1 MIAFGVC
8 DKVAGTPAI
17 ELIQHMVCLSYA
29 GLPPSAKVLHALTI
43 DAYLGHDAERE
54 PDAESGATQ
63 ALFLSRPY
71 KPPTRGKSTIDFSQQ
86 PPYFHAVIFGF
97 VMSSVLMLAAICYSK
112 VAQHLPF
119 REANEPDF

>member
-71 KPPTRGKSTIDFSQQ
+71 KPPTRGKSTIDFSAI
-86 PPYFHAVIFGF
+86 AV
-97 VMSSVLMLAAICYSK
+97 LPRR
-112 VAQHLPF
+112 HL
-119 REANEPDF
+119 RLRDGKRADASCHLLQ